1 MKIFTNA
8 ALCLCSDSQE
18 CPVRPKHPSRAHY
31 RLCSMAEADMDA
43 AAPPAHLRIRRSSS
57 LSDLPAF
64 NFKMGVS
71 RTNLSSVPGSMTSLS
86 GVATE
91 PPVQHA
97 SVSISGLVRHLFGS
111 TDTHLSPPGVAIVT
125 DADGVQQVNAMNK
138 TEKEPSNSAKLETGY
153 NKLSI
158 TPLIGYF
165 TKNPDALKIGTN
177 SSVVDG
183 MAGDCGER
191 PNSSRS
197 FFRFVANRDLNSWA
211 PSST

>member
-1 MKIFTNA
+1 MTVFTNPS
-8 ALCLCSDSQE
+8 LCLCSGSQE
-18 CPVRPKHPSRAHY
+18 RPVRPKHSFRAHY
-31 RLCSMAEADMDA
+31 RRCSMAEADTDTA
-43 AAPPAHLRIRRSSS
+43 PPPAHLRIRRSSS

-71 RTNLSSVPGSMTSLS
+71 RTNLSSESGSMTSLP
-86 GVATE
+86 GVTME
-91 PPVQHA
+91 PRVQHA
-97 SVSISGLVRHLFGS
+97 SVSLSGLVRHLFGS
-111 TDTHLSPPGVAIVT
+111 TDIHLSPPGVAIIT
-125 DADGVQQVNAMNK
+125 DADGMQQVHK
-138 TEKEPSNSAKLETGY
+138 TEKKPSNSAKLETGY

-158 TPLIGYF
+158 SPLIGYF
-165 TKNPDALKIGTN
+165 TKNPDALKIGAN

-183 MAGDCGER
+183 MAGDGSER